1 MPFATPELRTRRK
14 AAGIKASPFAERVEC
29 SPSHLLNV
37 EARRK
42 PGSDELFA
50 RAARELACKV
60 ADLVDANPGE
70 VGTPAEQS
78 QLATSRR
85 PKRASDTT
93 VDAA

>member
-1 MPFATPELRTRRK
+1 MPFATPDLRTRRK
-14 AAGIKASPFAERVEC
+14 AAGIKASPFAKRVEC

-60 ADLVDANPGE
+60 ADLVDTNP
-70 VGTPAEQS
+70 
-78 QLATSRR
+78 
-85 PKRASDTT
+85 SDTT
-93 VDAA
+93 ADAA

>member
-14 AAGIKASPFAERVEC
+14 AAGIKASPFAKRVEC

-60 ADLVDANPGE
+60 ADLVGATPGE
-70 VGTPAEQS
+70 AGMPAEQP
-78 QLATSRR
+78 QLTTSAG
-85 PKRASDTT
+85 PTPTTDTS
-93 VDAA
+93 VHAA

>member
-1 MPFATPELRTRRK
+1 MPFASPELRTRRK
-14 AAGIKASPFAERVEC
+14 AAGVKASPFAKRVDC

-50 RAARELACKV
+50 RAARELGCKV
-60 ADLVDANPGE
+60 SDLIGTSPDAT
-70 VGTPAEQS
+70 GTSAEQ
-78 QLATSRR
+78 QPAHIRR
-85 PKRASDTT
+85 SETT